1 MKFSTLRA
9 SAALALILAL
19 AGCGGKA
26 SFDVSGT
33 VIGLTNPGLKLT
45 MGGNDDVDVVPGA
58 GDVGFTFSRRL
69 SYGDAYNITVKRN
82 PDHMSCTP
90 YRGTSG
96 TAGQTTSIAAIFSC
110 AQNAYM
116 VTGWVVGLIPVG
128 DNDAKLVLINGSTSS
143 PATIVAPTDGSN
155 PVFGFGPVNDG
166 AAYGITVQTQPKG
179 QFCSVVNGS
188 GYMGTDVVRNV
199 QVNCKPQ
206 S

>member
-33 VIGLTNPGLKLT
+33 VMGLSNPGLKLT
-45 MGGNDDVDVVPGA
+45 MGGNDDVDVASGA
-58 GDVGFTFSRRL
+58 GDVNFTFARRL
-69 SYGDAYNITVKRN
+69 SYGDAYSVTVKRN
-82 PDHMSCTP
+82 PDHMTCTP

-110 AQNAYM
+110 VQNSFM
-116 VTGWVVGLIPVG
+116 VTGWVVGLTPVG
-128 DNDAKLVLINGSTSS
+128 DNDAKLVLINGSTGTA
-143 PATIVAPTDGSN
+143 PVVATTDGTN
-155 PVFGFGPVNDG
+155 PVFSFGPVNEG
-166 AAYGITVQTQPKG
+166 SAYGITVQTQPKG
-179 QFCSVVNGS
+179 QFCTVVNGS
-188 GYMGTDVVRNV
+188 GYVGGDVVRNI

-206 S
+206 

>member
-33 VIGLTNPGLKLT
+33 VTGLSNPGLKLT
-45 MGGNDDVDVVPGA
+45 MGGNDDVDVAPAA
-58 GDVGFTFSRRL
+58 GDVGFTFARRL
-69 SYGDAYNITVKRN
+69 SYGDAYSVTVKRH
-82 PDHMSCTP
+82 PDHMTCTP

-116 VTGWVVGLIPVG
+116 VTGWVVGLTPVA
-128 DNDAKLVLINGSTSS
+128 DTDAKLVLINGSTSS
-143 PATIVAPTDGSN
+143 PATVVATTDGSN
-155 PVFGFGPVNDG
+155 PVFSFGPVNDG
-166 AAYGITVQTQPKG
+166 TAYGITVQTQPKG
-179 QFCSVVNGS
+179 QFCTVVNGS
-188 GYMGTDVVRNV
+188 GYMGSDVVRNV

-206 S
+206 